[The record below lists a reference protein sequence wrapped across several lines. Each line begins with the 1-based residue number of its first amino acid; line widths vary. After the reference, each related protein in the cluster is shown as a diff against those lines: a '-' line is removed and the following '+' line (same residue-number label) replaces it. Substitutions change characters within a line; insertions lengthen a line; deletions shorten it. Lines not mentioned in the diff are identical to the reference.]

1 MDEKKSFRRFLILNS
16 SQSISLIGSG
26 LTDFALS
33 YYILQGVM
41 KSGGQISQ
49 YTILYFIMY
58 LPGIIVAPFIG
69 PLIDRSNKK
78 YTIITSDTV
87 AAMGSLGILLVYMSG
102 HLQVSH
108 IYMVV
113 LIKAL
118 ASAFQTPSFQASISV
133 LVAKKDYGKAVGL
146 AQVGEAVNR
155 IISPLLAGMLFY
167 YTSLETIIFLDLFC
181 YLIALLLVA
190 PCKMTQLKNKQEKT
204 SSWFLK
210 DCRRGFELLLQD
222 KLLVSLLVLFI
233 FNNFFI
239 SVIQVLVQPLV
250 YVMNE
255 RNGAL
260 LSNSL
265 ALGIVMTCGGVGM
278 MISSIAMGI
287 TGGPKKH
294 ISAILIL
301 NGCGGLILMAV
312 IAVKSVLLFSVGT
325 LLYFL
330 TIPFILGS
338 NITIW
343 QARVPIEHQG
353 KVFSI
358 RRACVLGVAPLS
370 SLIAGAA
377 ADSMY
382 YCYDHLPFIHGIVGS
397 ADGIYALLFFIIGF
411 ITVLISILFR
421 FNKNFKSY
429 HNESEGG
436 LEHG

>member
-1 MDEKKSFRRFLILNS
+1 MDEKNSFRRFLILNV
-16 SQSISLIGSG
+16 SQSISLVGSG

-69 PLIDRSNKK
+69 TLVDRSNKK
-78 YTIITSDTV
+78 YILVASDTI
-87 AAMGSLGILLVYMSG
+87 AAVGSLAILLVYM
-102 HLQVSH
+102 HDRLQIGH
-108 IYMVV
+108 IYAVV

-118 ASAFQTPSFQASISV
+118 ASAFQTPSFQASISI

-155 IISPLLAGMLFY
+155 IISPLLAGILFY
-167 YTSLETIIFLDLFC
+167 YTSLEIIIIIDLVC
-181 YLIALLLVA
+181 YFIAFILIA
-190 PCKMTQLKNKQEKT
+190 PCRMAQLKVKQEKMKL
-204 SSWFLK
+204 WFLK
-210 DCRRGFELLLQD
+210 DCRMGFEVLKKD
-222 KLLVSLLVLFI
+222 KLLVSLLGLFV
-233 FNNFFI
+233 FNNFLI

-255 RNGAL
+255 QNGTL
-260 LSNSL
+260 ISNSL

-278 MISSIAMGI
+278 MISSIIMGI
-287 TGGPKKH
+287 TGGPQNR
-294 ISAILIL
+294 ISAILIF

-312 IAVKSVLLFSVGT
+312 IVVKSVLLFAVGT

-343 QARVPIEHQG
+343 QARVPVEHQG

-358 RRACVLGVAPLS
+358 RRACVLGVTPFS
-370 SLIAGAA
+370 SLIAGAV
-377 ADSMY
+377 ADCMHHY
-382 YCYDHLPFIHGIVGS
+382 YDRLSFLHGIVNS
-397 ADGIYALLFFIIGF
+397 ANGIYALLFFFAGF
-411 ITVLISILFR
+411 ITLFISVLFKFDR
-421 FNKNFKSY
+421 NFKGY
-429 HNESEGG
+429 HRELKGG
-436 LEHG
+436 LENG